1 MNDPFDAIVER
12 VRQARKLLIVTHAR
26 PDGDG
31 LGSMAALAN
40 AAAGEGKT
48 ALLLVPDSVPQRY
61 QFLFGGRKVAGAE
74 DFAALADRADL
85 VVILDTCTASQL
97 DGLVGQIAARR
108 SKVVVMD
115 HHSGPEDIGAVQWID
130 TSVSAVGMMV
140 GRIIDALGW
149 GVSRETAEA
158 LMTALTTDTGW
169 LRFANTDGQTLQAVA
184 RCVDAGIRPD
194 VLYRKLY
201 QSDRPQRLRLIARA
215 INSMELHCGGM
226 LAAMTIRKAD
236 FQATGANPD
245 ETENLVNEA
254 LRLATV
260 ETAIIVIENTDCVRA
275 SLRSRGAIDVAE
287 IARRFGGGGHRRA
300 AGLRSHEDIDTLRR
314 GLIAACT
321 EALAA
326 AGTGQ

>member
-1 MNDPFDAIVER
+1 MNDPFDTIVQR
-12 VRQARKLLIVTHAR
+12 IRQAEKLLIVTHAR

-31 LGSMAALAN
+31 LGSMAALAS
-40 AAAGEGKT
+40 AAEGAGKS
-48 ALLLVPDSVPQRY
+48 ASVLVPDSVPKCY
-61 QFLFGGRKVAGAE
+61 EFLFAGRKVAGAK
-74 DFAALADRADL
+74 DFTAIADQVDL
-85 VVILDTCTASQL
+85 VVILDTCATGQL

-130 TSVSAVGMMV
+130 TSVSAAGMMV
-140 GRIIDALGW
+140 GRIIDSLGW
-149 GVSRETAEA
+149 DVSRQTAEA
-158 LMTALTTDTGW
+158 LMTAMTTDTGW

-184 RCVDAGIRPD
+184 RCVDAGLRPD
-194 VLYRKLY
+194 ILYRKLF
-201 QSDRPQRLRLIARA
+201 QSDRPQKLRLIARV
-215 INSMELHCGGM
+215 IDSMELHCGGK

-236 FQATGANPD
+236 FQATGAKPD

-275 SLRSRGAIDVAE
+275 SLRSRDAIDVAE

-300 AGLRSHEDIDTLRR
+300 AGLRTQEDIDALKKR
-314 GLIAACT
+314 LVEACS
-321 EALAA
+321 EALKAA
-326 AGTGQ
+326 DVGQ